1 MHSLLG
7 LSLRLSHTGAVR
19 HQLYCVSRSLSTKG
33 SVEPNA
39 ASPATKTDDGAQTPA
54 TESPS
59 SGEKPPQPSPTK
71 APHAGEPEE
80 KIEYIGNTR
89 FPRPRPKPRRTITP
103 GDAVGLDAP
112 AGKVEHKPLK
122 EQLEQ
127 KWRDVLSPEKNLESR
142 AKIIRE
148 IGESHFQNI
157 LDLRNNGDKLFEA
170 PAHLIPAI
178 KAKFL
183 PNLEGKTL
191 TGTNI
196 DIVDLCRGK
205 TTLLTVEFVKF
216 AEKHTRSFINVFE
229 ATYMDNPKVQV
240 VQVNIEE
247 NWAKAAVLR
256 MCMPYVRRAIP
267 KHRHSTYVVHYGG
280 VESLRSNLG
289 IANPLIGYA
298 FLVDSKTR
306 VRWYANGEA
315 VQSEGINMISLTREL
330 MRKAK

>member
-7 LSLRLSHTGAVR
+7 LPLRLPRAAPAR
-19 HQLYCVSRSLSTKG
+19 QLYSACRSLSTKG
-33 SVEPNA
+33 PV
-39 ASPATKTDDGAQTPA
+39 
-54 TESPS
+54 
-59 SGEKPPQPSPTK
+59 QPSTTDATPKPEEGSAQIPTAEPSKTEDK
-71 APHAGEPEE
+71 APHASEPKEE

-103 GDAVGLDAP
+103 GDAVGLAAP
-112 AGKVEHKPLK
+112 AGKVEHAPLRT
-122 EQLEQ
+122 QLEQ

-148 IGESHFQNI
+148 IGTSHFQNI

-170 PAHLIPAI
+170 PAQLIPAN

-191 TGTNI
+191 AGANV
-196 DIVDLCRGK
+196 DIVDLCRDK

-216 AEKHTRSFINVFE
+216 AEKHTQSFINVFE
-229 ATYMDNPKVQV
+229 ASYLDNPKVQI

-256 MCMPYVRRAIP
+256 MCLPYVRRAIP
-267 KHRHSTYVVHYGG
+267 KHRHPTYVVHYGG
-280 VESLRSNLG
+280 VESLRNTLG

-315 VQSEGINMISLTREL
+315 VQSEGINMVALTREL

>member
-7 LSLRLSHTGAVR
+7 LSLRLPRAVSAQ
-19 HQLYCVSRSLSTKG
+19 QLYSACRRLSTKG
-33 SVEPNA
+33 PVQSGTADPAPKPDDSAQASA
-39 ASPATKTDDGAQTPA
+39 ADSP
-54 TESPS
+54 
-59 SGEKPPQPSPTK
+59 K
-71 APHAGEPEE
+71 APHAGEPSEE

-103 GDAVGLDAP
+103 GDAVGLDTP
-112 AGKVEHKPLK
+112 AGRVEHKPLK
-122 EQLEQ
+122 TQLEQ
-127 KWRDVLSPEKNLESR
+127 KFRDVLSPEKNLESR

-148 IGESHFQNI
+148 IGTSHFQNI

-170 PAHLIPAI
+170 PAQLIHAN

-191 TGTNI
+191 TGANV
-196 DIVDLCRGK
+196 DIIDLCRDK
-205 TTLLTVEFVKF
+205 TTLLTIEFVKF

-229 ATYMDNPKVQV
+229 AAYMGNPKVQV
-240 VQVNIEE
+240 VQINIEE
-247 NWAKAAVLR
+247 NWAKAVVLR
-256 MCMPYVRRAIP
+256 MCLPYVRRAIP
-267 KHRHSTYVVHYGG
+267 KHRHATYVVHYGG
-280 VESLRSNLG
+280 VESLRNTLG

-298 FLVDSKTR
+298 FLVDSMTR

-315 VQSEGINMISLTREL
+315 VQSEGINMVALTREL